1 MTPATLYF
9 DVVSPYAYIMDVL
22 LRRASLPLE
31 ITLKPVLF
39 AGLLKAHDNKGP
51 AEIPRKRQYTYELCT
66 WLAQRHDIPFRMPP
80 VHPFNPI
87 RYLRLIIALGS
98 SRVVA
103 SAVFDSLYREGAD
116 PDDPRIWRAL
126 TVALGVAEP
135 DAGSRRQRS
144 SWRCVTTPRRRWR
157 QGSLAYRRCLPVI
170 GFSGGL
176 IPCPCWR
183 PGCPAIPRWN
193 HRPCRLPARSAP
205 ASAGCEECWET
216 GRKEAQGRCLPHLEA
231 CWCAELRVGMP
242 CLRILAIC

>member
-9 DVVSPYAYIMDVL
+9 DVISPYAYIMDVL

-135 DAGSRRQRS
+135 DARIEAAAVKLALRHNTEEAVAAGVFGVPTVLAGDRLFWGVDSLPMLEAWLAGDPALESSAMQAARQ
-144 SWRCVTTPRRRWR
+144 V
-157 QGSLAYRRCLPVI
+157 
-170 GFSGGL
+170 
-176 IPCPCWR
+176 R
-183 PGCPAIPRWN
+183 PGIS
-193 HRPCRLPARSAP
+193 RL
-205 ASAGCEECWET
+205 
-216 GRKEAQGRCLPHLEA
+216 
-231 CWCAELRVGMP
+231 
-242 CLRILAIC
+242 

>member
-135 DAGSRRQRS
+135 DARIEAAAVKLALRHNTEEAVAAGVFGVPTVLAGDRLFWGVDSLPMLEAWLAGDPALESSAMQAARQ
-144 SWRCVTTPRRRWR
+144 V
-157 QGSLAYRRCLPVI
+157 
-170 GFSGGL
+170 
-176 IPCPCWR
+176 R
-183 PGCPAIPRWN
+183 PGIS
-193 HRPCRLPARSAP
+193 RL
-205 ASAGCEECWET
+205 
-216 GRKEAQGRCLPHLEA
+216 
-231 CWCAELRVGMP
+231 
-242 CLRILAIC
+242 

>member
-135 DAGSRRQRS
+135 DARIEAAAVKLALRHNTEEAVAAGVFGVPTVLAGDRLFWGVDSLPMLEAWLSGDPALESSAMQAARQ
-144 SWRCVTTPRRRWR
+144 V
-157 QGSLAYRRCLPVI
+157 
-170 GFSGGL
+170 
-176 IPCPCWR
+176 R
-183 PGCPAIPRWN
+183 PGIS
-193 HRPCRLPARSAP
+193 RL
-205 ASAGCEECWET
+205 
-216 GRKEAQGRCLPHLEA
+216 
-231 CWCAELRVGMP
+231 
-242 CLRILAIC
+242 